1 LPRADGDTDVLER
14 EVSASAAD
22 FARGLHNA
30 FPGAVEG
37 GPLDFRVERYGVGL
51 EIALRPG
58 PDRVIA
64 GLRLPTV
71 QVRIRCIG
79 GDAPARARL
88 LAYLDLA
95 THRGGG

>member
-1 LPRADGDTDVLER
+1 MVER
-14 EVSASAAD
+14 EVSASPAD
-22 FARGLHNA
+22 FARGLHTA
-30 FPGAVEG
+30 FPRGVEG
-37 GPLDFRVERYGVGL
+37 GPLDFRVERDGVRL

-64 GLRLPTV
+64 LLRLPTI
-71 QVRIRCIG
+71 QVRIRCLG
-79 GDAPARARL
+79 GDAEARARL